1 MPKKVYGIWQA
12 SMITLPFQFDAGIQR
27 AAVNPADKQVYVTG
41 LTGWDDGVARSYGTL
56 ARIRYKGGS
65 GHLIDDIDILNGAIS
80 VRFNFKVKVDE
91 ISPANLHVCMWN
103 YKWTSNYGSAH
114 YSVNDPG
121 KEGEDTLEVA
131 GISTQPGEQA
141 ILINIPKLK
150 KANTVRIRMKIKAAD
165 GAVLNETIYLTINKI
180 PGE

>member
-1 MPKKVYGIWQA
+1 
-12 SMITLPFQFDAGIQR
+12 MIALPFQFDAGIQR
-27 AAVNPADKQVYVTG
+27 AAVNPVDKQVYVTG

-65 GHLIDDIDILNGAIS
+65 GHLIDDIDVLNGAIS
-80 VRFNFKVKVDE
+80 VRFNFKVNVDE
-91 ISPANLHVCMWN
+91 IDAEDFDISMWN
-103 YKWTSNYGSAH
+103 YRWTSTYGSAH
-114 YSVNDPG
+114 YSVSDPS
-121 KEGEDTLEVA
+121 KEGEDKLEVDR
-131 GISTQPGEQA
+131 ISTQSADQA
-141 ILINIPKLK
+141 ILINIPKLE